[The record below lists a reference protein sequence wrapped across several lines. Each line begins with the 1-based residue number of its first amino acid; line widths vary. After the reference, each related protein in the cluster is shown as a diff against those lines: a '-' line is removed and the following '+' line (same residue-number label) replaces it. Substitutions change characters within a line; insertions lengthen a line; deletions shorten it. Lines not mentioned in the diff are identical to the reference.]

1 MVYPSLNH
9 FVFGSAIIVMAE
21 APVPSLSDNESQ
33 GSFDGMMAWLYLMWL
48 GVSSMIVLSF
58 KKQRSRENALTQMLD
73 AYNLDRDPVTR
84 PFGQYASRMAYMES
98 ISFWASPYR

>member
-33 GSFDGMMAWLYLMWL
+33 GSFDGMAVLDVVGCQLDDSSVIPPVDVP
-48 GVSSMIVLSF
+48 GVD
-58 KKQRSRENALTQMLD
+58 QLD
-73 AYNLDRDPVTR
+73 VSHDDAAAPVPQIQSYGSTV
-84 PFGQYASRMAYMES
+84 
-98 ISFWASPYR
+98 

>member
-33 GSFDGMMAWLYLMWL
+33 GSFDGMAVLDVVGCQLDD
-48 GVSSMIVLSF
+48 SSVIQ
-58 KKQRSRENALTQMLD
+58 KAEKQRECTDTD
-73 AYNLDRDPVTR
+73 AGCIQ
-84 PFGQYASRMAYMES
+84 FGS
-98 ISFWASPYR
+98 